1 MKTAVAKIR
10 RLLASHWEAASY
22 LFFGVLTTVINYGTF
37 WIFHALLGDRYDL
50 FSNLI
55 AFVAAVTF
63 AYITNK
69 LYVFESR
76 SWSFAVLRR
85 EIPSFLGA
93 RLVSFGFEEAGL
105 FVASYLLHLGQYV
118 YTFRWNGEGL
128 FEIDGVLISKLFL
141 NVIVVIMNYFFSKF
155 FIFKKQDGT
164 GGKPDGGNAGKPGK
178 GEKA

>member
-1 MKTAVAKIR
+1 MRAAMDKCR
-10 RLLASHWEAASY
+10 QLLISHWEAVSY

-37 WIFHALLGDRYDL
+37 WIFHALLGDAYDL

-76 SWSFAVLRR
+76 SWSFDVLRR

-105 FVASYLLHLGQYV
+105 FSPRMFCTWGN
-118 YTFRWNGEGL
+118 TFTRRVWANG
-128 FEIDGVLISKLFL
+128 
-141 NVIVVIMNYFFSKF
+141 FSS
-155 FIFKKQDGT
+155 QLT
-164 GGKPDGGNAGKPGK
+164 AYCLPNLP
-178 GEKA
+178 

>member
-1 MKTAVAKIR
+1 MIEKCKAFLV
-10 RLLASHWEAASY
+10 SHWEAISY

-37 WIFHALLGDRYDL
+37 WIFHALLGDAYDL

-76 SWSFAVLRR
+76 SWSFDVLRR

-105 FVASYLLHLGQYV
+105 FVASYILHLGAYA
-118 YTFRWNGEGL
+118 YTFRLGGRDL
-128 FEIDGVLISKLFL
+128 FAIDGVLIAKLCL

-155 FIFKKQDGT
+155 FIFKKE
-164 GGKPDGGNAGKPGK
+164 GGKK
-178 GEKA
+178 

>member
-1 MKTAVAKIR
+1 MRAAMEKCR
-10 RLLASHWEAASY
+10 QLLISHWEAVSY

-37 WIFHALLGDRYDL
+37 WIFHALLGDAYDL

-76 SWSFAVLRR
+76 SWSFDVLRR

-105 FVASYLLHLGQYV
+105 FVASYVLHLGQYV
-118 YTFRWNGEGL
+118 YTPRLGERVL
-128 FEIDGVLISKLFL
+128 FAIDGVLLAKLAL
-141 NVIVVIMNYFFSKF
+141 NVIVVVMNYFFSKF
-155 FIFKKQDGT
+155 FIFKKA
-164 GGKPDGGNAGKPGK
+164 GGKK
-178 GEKA
+178 